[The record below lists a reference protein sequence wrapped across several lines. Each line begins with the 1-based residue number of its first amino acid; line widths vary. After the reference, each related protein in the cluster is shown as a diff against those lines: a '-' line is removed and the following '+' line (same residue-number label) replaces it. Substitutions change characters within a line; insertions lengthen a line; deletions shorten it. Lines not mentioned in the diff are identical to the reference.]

1 MQCLLS
7 QLVHILLCLPTLQ
20 RRCFFSQCV
29 NAPNQFYHCVISEL
43 VLAGV
48 QKKNEGCVATTVAC
62 FSSSINPCLNQW
74 GRVLT
79 LQSSQSVWELERDA
93 SSAGGPTEWRVERRR
108 CGMKTEVLE
117 GRDGW
122 KQSKLIE
129 GKQTS
134 RETAS
139 IRGRSVNASDLQF
152 GKFNSAEVVLQKI

>member
-1 MQCLLS
+1 MPAIPTCPYPPMFAYTSMEFFFFTVCQCAEPVLS
-7 QLVHILLCLPTLQ
+7 LCDQWVGLG
-20 RRCFFSQCV
+20 RR
-29 NAPNQFYHCVISEL
+29 AE
-43 VLAGV
+43 
-48 QKKNEGCVATTVAC
+48 KKKEGCVATTVAC
-62 FSSSINPCLNQW
+62 FSSSINPSLNQW
-74 GRVLT
+74 GWVHT
-79 LQSSQSVWELERDA
+79 LWSSQSVWELERDA

-152 GKFNSAEVVLQKI
+152 GKLNSAEVVLEKM